1 MNCRLLAKASAI
13 ALSAAIAA
21 PGAAYAQSAVETL
34 RDRILVTG
42 TKKKDAEDVQDVPL
56 AVTAYGAD
64 QLDALKVRDLQ
75 SLTTSIPNVSFDDI
89 GTSRGV
95 ANFSIRG
102 IGINSSIPAIDPT
115 VGVFKDGIYLGQNG
129 GVVLDIFDLE
139 SIEVL
144 RGPQG
149 ILFGRNVTGGAV
161 LINYK
166 RPSFDGFEASMKTA
180 VESGLRSTG
189 ENYYAMGAV
198 GGPIIE
204 DVLAARISVY
214 YNNDKG
220 YHRRYL
226 GGPVPNALATP
237 FYTAA
242 LGPTTGPFVGA
253 LVQGP
258 GVDDFE
264 NFGKNE
270 TWIVRPSLTFR
281 PTDSMELYI
290 SYEHFET
297 EGDGPASQNHAAGT
311 GVPNFFFEA
320 DRHSFDFSIDNV
332 GFYRSNSE
340 QITAELT
347 IDVPF
352 GDGVITNLF
361 GYREGTTETGGDI
374 DATPLFV
381 FHSNSES
388 EVDQWSNE
396 LRYNGTFG
404 AFDVTTGLYYFT
416 QDVAYTE
423 RRYILGGLQNF
434 SGGGRMDH
442 DVFGVFGQVD
452 YNLTDAFRITAG
464 GRWTYE
470 KKDAEISNIRANGN
484 IATTVF
490 GVPGCGVVDGTCPV
504 DFADDQSWS
513 NFTPKIGVEYDMS
526 DDVNL
531 YAHWTQGV
539 RSGGYNFRNTS
550 TTVFNPGPW
559 DEEKVNAFEVGL
571 KAQPG
576 GGRGI
581 LNAAFFYNDI
591 NGMQREINLP
601 DPVTGVVQIIDNTAD
616 ATILGFEVEG
626 QYAISDTLLLTGYV
640 GYTDGEY
647 DKIFADI
654 SGTSGVID
662 DADFALEIPR
672 LVPWTYGA
680 GFVHTLPIT
689 EATVFN
695 TRFSYSHRDSSFY
708 TDNNLGTLNA
718 LDIIDAS
725 GTLSL
730 SDGRVNLSIYGK
742 NLLHEVNHG
751 GDTQLPAS
759 LGGGAF
765 APLNKG
771 RIVGLELQLSL

>member
-1 MNCRLLAKASAI
+1 MNNRLLAKASII
-13 ALSAAIAA
+13 ALSAAVAA
-21 PGAAYAQSAVETL
+21 SGVAHAQSAVQTL
-34 RDRILVTG
+34 RDTILVTG
-42 TKKKDAEDVQDVPL
+42 TKQKDAENVQDVPL
-56 AVTAYGAD
+56 AVTAYGED

-89 GTSRGV
+89 GTTRGV

-102 IGINSSIPAIDPT
+102 LGINSSIPAIDPT
-115 VGVFKDGIYLGQNG
+115 VGVFKDGVYLGQNA
-129 GVVLDIFDLE
+129 GVVFDVFDLA

-149 ILFGRNVTGGAV
+149 ILFGRNTTGGAV
-161 LINYK
+161 LLNYK
-166 RPSFDGFEASMKTA
+166 RPTFDGFEASAKAA

-204 DVLAARISVY
+204 DVLAARVSVY
-214 YNNDKG
+214 YNEDKG
-220 YHRRYL
+220 YHRNYL
-226 GGPVPNALATP
+226 GGPIPNARATP

-242 LGPTTGPFVGA
+242 LGGTVGPIVGA

-264 NFGKNE
+264 DFGKAE

-281 PTDSMELYI
+281 PTDTVELYV
-290 SYEHFET
+290 SYEHFES
-297 EGDGPASQNHAAGT
+297 EGDGPASQNHVGGNGA
-311 GVPNFFFEA
+311 PNFFFAA
-320 DRHSFDFSIDNV
+320 DRNSFDFSIDNE
-332 GFYRSNSE
+332 GYYTTNAD

-347 IDVPF
+347 IDVGF
-352 GDGVITNLF
+352 GDGAITNIF
-361 GYREGTTETGGDI
+361 GYRDAVSSAGSDI
-374 DATPLFV
+374 DATPLFL
-381 FHSNSES
+381 FHSVSETAQ
-388 EVDQWSNE
+388 DQWSNE
-396 LRYNGTFG
+396 TRYNGTFG
-404 AFDVTTGLYYFT
+404 AVDITAGFYYFT
-416 QDVAYTE
+416 QDIAYTE
-423 RRYILGGLQNF
+423 RRAILGGFQNF
-434 SGGGRMDH
+434 AGGGRMKH
-442 DVFGVFGQVD
+442 DVLGVFGQAD
-452 YNLTDAFRITAG
+452 YNLSDALVFTVG
-464 GRWTYE
+464 GRWTHE

-490 GVPGCGVVDGTCPV
+490 GVPGCGVVEGTCPV
-504 DFADDQSWS
+504 DFADSESWS
-513 NFTPKIGVEYDMS
+513 NFTPKVGVTWTPTDA
-526 DDVNL
+526 VNV
-531 YAHWTQGV
+531 YGHWSQGV

-559 DEEKVNAFEVGL
+559 DEETVNAFELGL

-576 GGRGI
+576 DGRVT
-581 LNAAFFYNDI
+581 LNAAAFYNDI

-616 ATILGFEVEG
+616 ATIWGFEAEAQV
-626 QYAISDTLLLTGYV
+626 AVMDSLLLNGFV
-640 GYTDGEY
+640 GYTNGDY

-680 GFVHTLPIT
+680 GFVHSLPIS
-689 EATVFN
+689 EATMVN

-725 GTLSL
+725 VSLSL
-730 SDGRVNLSIYGK
+730 GDGRVDLSLYGK

-771 RIVGLELQLSL
+771 RIVGIELQLNL